1 MKLIKTI
8 TDMCMVYIFIMVM
21 SLLIMNVNGLRQ
33 NKKEIKSLINYKGRN
48 MSKYEVTIVLK
59 FDRFPTGEDIDDA
72 IKDLSENRG
81 VVAKIQE
88 VKNDEKK

>member
-1 MKLIKTI
+1 
-8 TDMCMVYIFIMVM
+8 
-21 SLLIMNVNGLRQ
+21 
-33 NKKEIKSLINYKGRN
+33 

-59 FDRFPTGEDIDDA
+59 FDKFPSGKDIDDA

>member
-1 MKLIKTI
+1 
-8 TDMCMVYIFIMVM
+8 
-21 SLLIMNVNGLRQ
+21 
-33 NKKEIKSLINYKGRN
+33 

-59 FDRFPTGEDIDDA
+59 FDGFPSGEDIDDA

>member
-1 MKLIKTI
+1 
-8 TDMCMVYIFIMVM
+8 
-21 SLLIMNVNGLRQ
+21 
-33 NKKEIKSLINYKGRN
+33 

-59 FDRFPTGEDIDDA
+59 FDRFPSGKDIDDA

-88 VKNDEKK
+88 VNNDEKK

>member
-1 MKLIKTI
+1 
-8 TDMCMVYIFIMVM
+8 
-21 SLLIMNVNGLRQ
+21 
-33 NKKEIKSLINYKGRN
+33 

-88 VKNDEKK
+88 VKNDNNRNN

>member
-1 MKLIKTI
+1 
-8 TDMCMVYIFIMVM
+8 
-21 SLLIMNVNGLRQ
+21 
-33 NKKEIKSLINYKGRN
+33 

-59 FDRFPTGEDIDDA
+59 FDRFPTGKDIDDA
-72 IKDLSENRG
+72 LKDLSENRG

>member
-1 MKLIKTI
+1 
-8 TDMCMVYIFIMVM
+8 
-21 SLLIMNVNGLRQ
+21 
-33 NKKEIKSLINYKGRN
+33 

-59 FDRFPTGEDIDDA
+59 FDKFPSGKDIDDA
-72 IKDLSENRG
+72 VKDLSENRK

>member
-1 MKLIKTI
+1 
-8 TDMCMVYIFIMVM
+8 
-21 SLLIMNVNGLRQ
+21 
-33 NKKEIKSLINYKGRN
+33 

-59 FDRFPTGEDIDDA
+59 FDRFPSGKDIDDA